1 MSLTT
6 RKPEPKPPAE
16 APPEPS
22 HERVS
27 FRTTWD
33 GYETIARLIDESDGH
48 EHILIAYDGE
58 TVELT
63 MSPGITHERQ
73 RSRQEDLV
81 EVLTRV
87 RAIPLDKLGSTRW
100 ARKRKAKKSG
110 KGVES
115 DKSFYLTE
123 AKIAAAA
130 DKTDAADCPVPDL
143 SIEVDHRRSRID
155 RESIYQTLVVPEV
168 WRFDGLRLR
177 IDVLSLAG
185 YVTVDA
191 SLALGIAGEDVV
203 AWVNRK
209 EPRDTNAW
217 KDAFH
222 DWARARFA
230 G

>member
-6 RKPEPKPPAE
+6 RKPKPKPPAE
-16 APPEPS
+16 APPEPTQ
-22 HERVS
+22 ERVS

-33 GYETIARLIDESDGH
+33 GYETIARLIDESDQH
-48 EHILIAYDGE
+48 EHILIAYDGV
-58 TVELT
+58 TIELT

-73 RSRQEDLV
+73 GSRLEDLV

-100 ARKRKAKKSG
+100 ARKGKGKKKG

-115 DKSFYLTE
+115 DKSFYLTD

-130 DKTDAADCPVPDL
+130 DKTDASDCPGPDL

-155 RESIYQTLVVPEV
+155 RESIYQTLGVPEV
-168 WRFDGLRLR
+168 WRFDGRRLR
-177 IDVLSLAG
+177 IDVLAAEG
-185 YVTVDA
+185 YVAVDA
-191 SLALGIAGEDVV
+191 SPALGIATDDVV

-222 DWARARFA
+222 DWARARF
-230 G
+230 GP